1 MSEWNFNPQ
10 VTRTRV
16 FSNFLFQIL
25 CFKNQIQVCELKFR
39 ESEIFHGQYSR
50 WPVHLCLVPWA
61 AGDWGS
67 FLGWLSTKHD
77 PFFPRLCWC
86 PILSQIYLYTQSTVY
101 MYICMY
107 IYIILYYII
116 TYCWYATY
124 CWWFFLLLLMGPC
137 YSLVA
142 SHAPDGRIGASARSP
157 WKEPVTGSDA
167 TRDFCKGYMS
177 MYTKHTISI

>member
-107 IYIILYYII
+107 IYIILYYNLLLI
-116 TYCWYATY
+116 CN
-124 CWWFFLLLLMGPC
+124 LLLMVLFATVDGTVLFPGRLPC
-137 YSLVA
+137 SRWE
-142 SHAPDGRIGASARSP
+142 D
-157 WKEPVTGSDA
+157 WC
-167 TRDFCKGYMS
+167 FCKKS
-177 MYTKHTISI
+177 MERTSHWLGCNQRFL